1 MDFRTAG
8 TTPEALRREL
18 TRRAVARIAV
28 EAYAQAGWVH
38 DLCADL
44 DLGAIVASSAGA
56 TWRWKREK
64 RKTAREDALKLAS
77 LVSIAE
83 FDPVAVPRRPPVGVA
98 DRWRKRLVSKRVRDQ
113 NRVRG
118 LLVSQR
124 LAAPGGAKAWTA
136 VGLAGIGQWARPLTA
151 CDRTPA

>member
-83 FDPVAVPRRPPVGVA
+83 FDPVAVPRRA
-98 DRWRKRLVSKRVRDQ
+98 VRQ
-113 NRVRG
+113 WES
-118 LLVSQR
+118 LI
-124 LAAPGGAKAWTA
+124 GGASGSSRSGSAT
-136 VGLAGIGQWARPLTA
+136 
-151 CDRTPA
+151 RTGSGVCW